1 MAMIANAKGGVDMA
15 VETAAGGSTPRRVTV
30 LGCTGSVGC
39 NTLDLIERQG
49 RDFTIEA
56 LTAHR
61 NVELL
66 ATQARRVGARLA
78 VIADPACYGALKAAL
93 AGSDVEAA
101 AGPAAVTEAASR
113 PAEWVMAAIVGAAGL
128 APTLAAIRRGAIVAL
143 ANKEVL
149 VCAGAL
155 FMDEV
160 KRHGATLLPVDSEHN
175 AIYQVFEGKQIEAI
189 DRIVLTGSGGP
200 FRELPF
206 DAMGHVTP
214 EQAIKHPNWAMGPKI
229 SVDSATMMNKGLEV
243 IEAHHLFN
251 LPEQQIEILINHQ
264 SIVHGMVVYRDGS
277 VLAQLGAPDMR
288 TPIAYT
294 LGWPRRI
301 SAPTP
306 RLDLAA
312 LGRLTFAAPDAQRFP
327 ALRLARAALQQG
339 GACPTIL
346 NAANEI
352 AVQAFLD
359 RAIGFLDIARLVER
373 TLTSFD
379 NTGLSTLDDVHNF
392 DKEAR
397 EIASGLIGSG
407 GMARAI

>member
-1 MAMIANAKGGVDMA
+1 
-15 VETAAGGSTPRRVTV
+15 
-30 LGCTGSVGC
+30 
-39 NTLDLIERQG
+39 
-49 RDFTIEA
+49 
-56 LTAHR
+56 
-61 NVELL
+61 
-66 ATQARRVGARLA
+66 
-78 VIADPACYGALKAAL
+78 
-93 AGSDVEAA
+93 
-101 AGPAAVTEAASR
+101 
-113 PAEWVMAAIVGAAGL
+113 
-128 APTLAAIRRGAIVAL
+128 
-143 ANKEVL
+143 
-149 VCAGAL
+149 
-155 FMDEV
+155 
-160 KRHGATLLPVDSEHN
+160 
-175 AIYQVFEGKQIEAI
+175 
-189 DRIVLTGSGGP
+189 
-200 FRELPF
+200 
-206 DAMGHVTP
+206 MGHVTP
-214 EQAIKHPNWAMGPKI
+214 EQAIKHPNWNMGPKI

-251 LPEQQIEILINHQ
+251 LPEDQIEILINHQ

-277 VLAQLGAPDMR
+277 VLAHLGAPDMR

-301 SAPTP
+301 PAPTP

-339 GACPTIL
+339 GGCPTIL

-373 TLTSFD
+373 TLLSFD
-379 NTGLSTLDDVHNF
+379 DTGLSTLDDVHNF

-397 EIASGLIGSG
+397 EIAGGLIGSG